1 MKKILFLLF
10 VSYTLYS
17 CSGSAGTKD
26 APGSFNMDSVK
37 AAIDANNKSFTASIK
52 NADSLACIASYTT
65 DGCVM
70 PTGTPKMCGAKGIGD
85 FYHWTQ
91 QMGAGNLILAVTEVT
106 GGKELVS
113 EEGMY
118 DVVGK
123 DGKSIEKGKYIV
135 TWKQENGVWKKYRDI
150 WNSDAPPPPPMPAK
164 K

>member
-1 MKKILFLLF
+1 MKKIFFLLLA
-10 VSYTLYS
+10 SYAFYS
-17 CSGSAGTKD
+17 CSEQTGTKVT
-26 APGSFNMDSVK
+26 AGSFNMDSVK
-37 AAIDANNKSFTASIK
+37 AAINANNKAFSESLK
-52 NADSLACIASYTT
+52 KGDSLACIASYTT

-70 PTGTPKMCGAKGIGD
+70 PTGTPKMCGVKGIGD

-91 QMGAGNLILAVTEVT
+91 QMGLGELVLTVSEVV

-118 DVVGK
+118 ELVGK
-123 DGKSIEKGKYIV
+123 DGKSMDKGKYIV
-135 TWKQENGVWKKYRDI
+135 TWKQENGIWKKYRDI